1 MVGADTVDL
10 ILERQV
16 RMSKIFICG
25 GAGFIGSNLVD
36 LLVKEEHTITVY
48 DNLSS
53 GKKEFI
59 ASHLNSGAANLIIG
73 DALNLEALTSAIKG
87 HDLVI
92 HLAANPDIR
101 WALKNTKLDLE
112 QGLLTTYNVLEAAR
126 LNNVKNF
133 IFSSSGTVY
142 GNITTHSSELDL
154 GHLPVSLYGASKL
167 AAEALISSFVEC
179 FDFKAVICRFG
190 NVVGGRATHGAIL
203 DFCNKLKA
211 HPNYL
216 DVLGDGTA
224 TKPYV
229 YVSDI
234 VAGVWHAWTHNIE
247 NLGVYNISPPDA
259 VSVRFIA
266 ERTVVNSPFP
276 SAKIQYGE
284 GSRGWV
290 GDVPMYR
297 LNADKIKGLGF
308 NLQYTSEQAV
318 EKSIK
323 DIVKEVFR

>member
-1 MVGADTVDL
+1 M
-10 ILERQV
+10 
-16 RMSKIFICG
+16 KIIIVG
-25 GAGFIGSNLVD
+25 GAGFIGSHLVD
-36 LLVKEEHTITVY
+36 LLVSDGHTITIY

-59 ASHLNSGAANLIIG
+59 LPHLNSWKASLIVD
-73 DALNLEALTSAIKG
+73 DALNIKSLTSVMKG

-126 LNNVKNF
+126 LNNVRNF

-142 GNITTHSSELDL
+142 GNITTHSAELDL

-179 FDFKAVICRFG
+179 FNFKAVICRFG
-190 NVVGGRATHGAIL
+190 NVVGQRATHGAIL
-203 DFCNKLKA
+203 DFCNKLKT
-211 HPNYL
+211 HPDYL

-229 YVSDI
+229 HVSDI
-234 VAGVWHAWTHNIE
+234 VSGVWHAWKHNTE

-259 VSVRFIA
+259 VSVSMIA
-266 ERTVVNSPFP
+266 ERTVANSPYP
-276 SAKIQYGE
+276 NAKIKYGE

-297 LNADKIKGLGF
+297 LNADKIKNAGFGLRF
-308 NLQYTSEQAV
+308 TSEQAV
-318 EKSIK
+318 EEAIK
-323 DIVKEVFR
+323 EIVKEVFI